1 MLVLYFVTAGI
12 FFRDDRSK
20 HAMGQ
25 QVLEIFGWARR
36 RKLLASAFLVL
47 TLVVGILIGSIVS
60 GRTSAMRAMSAFAG
74 TNATPL
80 KLPDPV
86 PSSASFSGIVTR
98 VEPAVVNIATTQVLE
113 KKPAV
118 RKRRTPQGG
127 GNGQGYGNDQDDPMQ
142 DFFDRFFDGR
152 QDAPPQAERSLGSG
166 VIVDKRGYV
175 LTNNHV
181 VEQAT
186 KIQVSLDGDPNK
198 YTAKVIGVDE
208 DTDLA
213 VIKIEAG
220 KELPTAKLGNS
231 DGVNVGDWVLA
242 IGSPFGLNATVT
254 AGIISAKDRGG
265 IGGSNHQ
272 FQRFLQTDAAINP
285 GNSGGPL
292 VDLAGEVIGIN
303 TAIITGS
310 RGYEG
315 VGFALP
321 STAAINVYNQIIAQ
335 GRVTRGSIG
344 VSFLEDLGTNPITLK
359 SLGAPYGVVIMGVEP
374 GGPAEKAGLKGGDV
388 ITSVNGQPIK
398 TGNDLVNPI
407 AQATIGSKVKLNYVR
422 DRAQKETTA
431 TVEDRTHV
439 FPNTAGRMG
448 DQPGEVAPSE
458 FGLRVDNLTKDR
470 AQHYGV
476 EGLRGVVVTDVD
488 PASFASDDLNFV
500 RGDVISEI
508 NHDPITSLDDYRAAV
523 KKLKAGDNV
532 VFKVLRRQD
541 DRVLTV
547 FLAGVVPAESQQ

>member
-1 MLVLYFVTAGI
+1 
-12 FFRDDRSK
+12 
-20 HAMGQ
+20 MGE
-25 QVLEIFGWARR
+25 QVKEIFNWARR
-36 RKLLASAFLVL
+36 RKFLASFFVAF
-47 TLVVGILIGSIVS
+47 TLVVGIMIGSVIS
-60 GRTSAMRAMSAFAG
+60 GRVSAMKSFSG

-80 KLPDPV
+80 TVPDPI
-86 PSSASFSGIVTR
+86 PSASSFSGIVNR

-113 KKPAV
+113 RKP
-118 RKRRTPQGG
+118 KSKMRRALPNNPNHNNPGE
-127 GNGQGYGNDQDDPMQ
+127 DDDPMQ

-166 VIVDKRGYV
+166 VIVDKRGYI

-181 VEQAT
+181 IENAT
-186 KIQVSLDGDPNK
+186 KIQVQLNNDTAR
-198 YTAKVIGVDE
+198 YTAKLVGADD

-213 VIKIEAG
+213 VIKIDLN

-231 DGVNVGDWVLA
+231 DGVQVGDWVLA
-242 IGSPFGLNATVT
+242 IGSPFGLQATVT

-265 IGGSNHQ
+265 FGLTKQ

-292 VDLAGEVIGIN
+292 VDLAGQVIGIN

-321 STAAINVYNQIIAQ
+321 SNTAISIYNQLIAN
-335 GRVTRGSIG
+335 GKVTRGSIG
-344 VSFLEDLGTNPITLK
+344 VSFQEDLGTNPITLK
-359 SLGAPYGVVIMGVEP
+359 SLGAPYGVVIEGVEP
-374 GGPAEKAGLKGGDV
+374 GSPAEKAGLKGGDV

-407 AQATIGSKVKLNYVR
+407 AQATIGSKVKLSFVR

-458 FGLRVDNLTKDR
+458 FGLHVDNMTKER
-470 AQHYGV
+470 AQRFGMEGIKGV
-476 EGLRGVVVTDVD
+476 IVTEVD
-488 PASFASDDLNFV
+488 PASFASDDLNFG

-508 NHDPITSLDDYRAAV
+508 NHDQITSLDDYRAAV
-523 KKLKAGDNV
+523 KKLKPGDNV

-541 DRVLTV
+541 SDRILTV
-547 FLAGVVPAESQQ
+547 FLSGVVPAENQQQ

>member
-1 MLVLYFVTAGI
+1 
-12 FFRDDRSK
+12 
-20 HAMGQ
+20 MGQ
-25 QVLEIFGWARR
+25 HVKELFDWARR
-36 RKLLASAFLVL
+36 RKIMASVFVAVTLAI
-47 TLVVGILIGSIVS
+47 GILIGSVVS
-60 GRTSAMRAMSAFAG
+60 GKVSAMKTLSFSG

-80 KLPDPV
+80 AVPNAI
-86 PSSASFSGIVTR
+86 PSSNSFSGIVSK

-113 KKPAV
+113 
-118 RKRRTPQGG
+118 RKSARSRRRPQQGQGG
-127 GNGQGYGNDQDDPMQ
+127 QGGQGFDQDDPMQ

-166 VIVDKRGYV
+166 VIVDKRGYI

-186 KIQVSLDGDPNK
+186 KIQVQLDGDPSK

-213 VIKIEAG
+213 VIKIEST
-220 KELPTAKLGNS
+220 KELPIAKLGNS
-231 DGVNVGDWVLA
+231 DGVQVGDWVLA

-265 IGGSNHQ
+265 IGGAGHQ
-272 FQRFLQTDAAINP
+272 FQRFIQTDAAINP

-344 VSFLEDLGTNPITLK
+344 VSFSEDLGTNSITLK
-359 SLGAPYGVVIMGVEP
+359 ELGAPNGVVIMGVEP
-374 GGPAEKAGLKGGDV
+374 GSPAEKAGLKGGDV
-388 ITSVNGQPIK
+388 ITAVNGKPVK

-407 AQATIGSKVKLNYVR
+407 AQAPIGSKVKLNYVR
-422 DRAQKETTA
+422 DRAPKETTA
-431 TVEDRTHV
+431 VVEDRTRV
-439 FPNTAGRMG
+439 FPTQAGRMN
-448 DQPGEVAPSE
+448 DQSGESAPAE
-458 FGLRVDNLTKDR
+458 FGLRVESLTPER
-470 AQHYGV
+470 ASRVGM
-476 EGLRGVVVTDVD
+476 EGQRGVLVTDVD
-488 PASFASDDLNFV
+488 PASFADDLGFG
-500 RGDVISEI
+500 RGDVIAEI
-508 NHDPITSLDDYRAAV
+508 NREPITTMDDYKRAV
-523 KKLKAGDNV
+523 GKLKPGQNV
-532 VFKVLRRQD
+532 VFKVLRRGD
-541 DRVLTV
+541 NERTLTV
-547 FLAGVVPAESQQ
+547 FLPGVVPADSKQ

>member
-1 MLVLYFVTAGI
+1 
-12 FFRDDRSK
+12 
-20 HAMGQ
+20 MGE
-25 QVLEIFGWARR
+25 QVKELFNWARR
-36 RKLLASAFLVL
+36 RKIMASFFVAF
-47 TLVVGILIGSIVS
+47 TLVTGIMIGSVIS
-60 GRTSAMRAMSAFAG
+60 GRVSAMKSFSG

-80 KLPDPV
+80 AVPDPI
-86 PSSASFSGIVTR
+86 PSASSFSTIVNR

-113 KKPAV
+113 KKPNS
-118 RKRRTPQGG
+118 RTRRAKPANPNTNPDED
-127 GNGQGYGNDQDDPMQ
+127 NDPMQ

-152 QDAPPQAERSLGSG
+152 QDGPPQAERSLGSG
-166 VIVDKRGYV
+166 VIVDKRGYI

-181 VEQAT
+181 IENAT
-186 KIQVSLDGDPNK
+186 KIQVQLNNDTSR
-198 YTAKVIGVDE
+198 YTAKVIGADD

-213 VIKIEAG
+213 VIKIEVSRD
-220 KELPTAKLGNS
+220 LPTAKLGNS
-231 DGVNVGDWVLA
+231 EGVQVGDWVLA
-242 IGSPFGLNATVT
+242 IGSPFGLQATVT

-265 IGGSNHQ
+265 LGLAKQ

-292 VDLAGEVIGIN
+292 VDLAGQVIGIN

-321 STAAINVYNQIIAQ
+321 SNTAITVYNQLIAN

-388 ITSVNGQPIK
+388 ITSVNGQPVK

-407 AQATIGSKVKLNYVR
+407 AQATIGSKIKLSYVR
-422 DRAQKETTA
+422 DRTQRETSA

-439 FPNTAGRMG
+439 FPNSAGRMDG
-448 DQPGEVAPSE
+448 QAGEPAPSE
-458 FGLRVDNLTKDR
+458 FGLRVDNLTKER
-470 AQHYGV
+470 AQHFGV
-476 EGLRGVVVTDVD
+476 EGMRGVIVTDVD

-523 KKLKAGDNV
+523 KKLKAGENV
-532 VFKVLRRQD
+532 VFKVLRRSD

-547 FLAGVVPAESQQ
+547 FLAGVVPAESQQQ